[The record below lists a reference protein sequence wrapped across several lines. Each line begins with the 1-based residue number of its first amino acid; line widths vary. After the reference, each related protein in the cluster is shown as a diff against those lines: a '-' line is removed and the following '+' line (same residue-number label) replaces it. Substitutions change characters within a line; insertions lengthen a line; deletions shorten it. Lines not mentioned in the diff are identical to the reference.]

1 MPMLFWLPAI
11 IVSGWW
17 SVLTGESSH
26 PVGDQPEDGGPPARL
41 ST

>member
-17 SVLTGESSH
+17 SVLTGQSDHLVVGQSDDEVPPRH
-26 PVGDQPEDGGPPARL
+26 P